1 MRSMAGGE
9 VKLFNV
15 AGATKDTIDALDEV
29 NGVSGLYLA
38 CSLLGCS
45 CVLCDAPVPP
55 LQYYT
60 QARDL
65 HVSFVSL
72 LDPKP

>member
-45 CVLCDAPVPP
+45 CVLCDAPVSW
-55 LQYYT
+55 
-60 QARDL
+60 
-65 HVSFVSL
+65 VSISCAL
-72 LDPKP
+72 LCSPALCSSIHTAV